1 MKLQHVTW
9 QLRSCRLRSLINLR
23 FEWQQGLGTGRGGSG
38 SAPPPHPSNAPV
50 LSLAALFPPLLPPIP
65 LFPPLLPLP
74 SLCSIICCPHPPI
87 PSLSAPYPPVPFLA
101 VPWGIKNNS
110 SEVLQ
115 IDLYFMHI
123 SLLPVGESCSKE
135 MPTQISFSTIC
146 NIVTQDYA
154 FNN

>member
-23 FEWQQGLGTGRGGSG
+23 FEWQQGLRTGRGGSG
-38 SAPPPHPSNAPV
+38 SAPPPPMP
-50 LSLAALFPPLLPPIP
+50 LSCPLLPCSLPCC
-65 LFPPLLPLP
+65 PPSPCFLPCCPP
-74 SLCSIICCPHPPI
+74 SLCSLLCCPHPPI
-87 PSLSAPYPPVPFLA
+87 PSLSAPYPPFPFLA
-101 VPWGIKNNS
+101 FSSGNKYNN

-135 MPTQISFSTIC
+135 MLTQISFSTIC

>member
-1 MKLQHVTW
+1 MKLQQVTW
-9 QLRSCRLRSLINLR
+9 QLRSCRLRSQINLR

-38 SAPPPHPSNAPV
+38 SAPPPSLQCPCPV
-50 LSLAALFPPLLPPIP
+50 PCCPVPSLAAPHPPVFSLAAPH
-65 LFPPLLPLP
+65 P
-74 SLCSIICCPHPPI
+74 SVPSFASPHPPI

-115 IDLYFMHI
+115 IELYFMHI

-154 FNN
+154 